1 MEIMKWEPFREVPEL
16 RRRFDNLFDSLIG
29 REVKGEWVPAIDVS
43 ETPDEILVKAD
54 IPGIEQKDLSITLS
68 GENLIIKGE
77 RKSETEEKTKHSH
90 RIERRYGSF
99 ERMIKMPV
107 AVDAGKI
114 KAKYENGVLEVHLPK
129 KAEVKPKEI
138 KIEVKE

>member
-1 MEIMKWEPFREVPEL
+1 MEITKWEPFREISDL
-16 RRRFDNLFDSLIG
+16 RRRFDNLFDSWLG
-29 REVKGEWVPAIDVS
+29 KEGKGEWLPAIDLS
-43 ETPDEILVKAD
+43 ETPDEVIVKAD
-54 IPGIEQKDLSITLS
+54 IPGVEQKDLSVTLS

-90 RIERRYGSF
+90 RIERRYGAF

-114 KAKYENGVLEVHLPK
+114 KAEYKNGVLEVHLPK
-129 KAEVKPKEI
+129 QAAVKPKDI